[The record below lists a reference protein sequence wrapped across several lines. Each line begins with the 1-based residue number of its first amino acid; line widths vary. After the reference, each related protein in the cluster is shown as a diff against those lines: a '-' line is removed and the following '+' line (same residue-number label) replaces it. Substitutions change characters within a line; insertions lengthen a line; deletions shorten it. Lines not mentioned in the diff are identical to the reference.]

1 VGDQTFVS
9 TRIDQILQ
17 RTYIDQV
24 SANASFPFSTNRR
37 VEGSVGY
44 SRYSYDFEIETV
56 RTIGNQVIERDR
68 RSFRSPSGLNLID
81 VSTAFVG
88 DYSFFGLTSPVEG
101 RRYRFEV
108 GSQFGDL
115 FYQTVY
121 GDYRKYWFVAPVT
134 FAIRGLHF
142 GRYGP
147 DAEDRR
153 LTPQFLGDGTLI
165 RGYGFNSFDP
175 RECGMELGACPV
187 FDRLVGSR
195 TAIGSAEVRLPVLG
209 VRELGLF
216 SFPYLPTELVAF
228 VDGGMAWSSDEP
240 PVEMSYAFPFQRPDE
255 GWHFDFQISPGW

>member
-1 VGDQTFVS
+1 
-9 TRIDQILQ
+9 
-17 RTYIDQV
+17 
-24 SANASFPFSTNRR
+24 
-37 VEGSVGY
+37 VGY

-68 RSFRSPSGLNLID
+68 SSFRSPSGLNLID

-175 RECGMELGACPV
+175 RECGMDLGACPV

-240 PVEMSYAFPFQRPDE
+240 PVFELARESSERIPVFSTGMSARVNVLGALVVEMSYAFPFQRPDE